1 VADLSLPIS
10 RVRADIEDHDRAADE
25 FDVEPSDYVEVRR
38 DDLETVLSAAE
49 HHQSCHS
56 GWLTLGPGG
65 MTALREYAK
74 GLDAKRGHR

>member
-25 FDVEPSDYVEVRR
+25 FDVEPSDYVEVHREA
-38 DDLETVLSAAE
+38 LEAVLAAAE

-65 MTALREYAK
+65 MTALRDAAERHK
-74 GLDAKRGHR
+74 GRRR